1 MKTKTLQER
10 KKDDSADA
18 LLSVNNLFV
27 YFRTRSAP
35 IRAVDG
41 VSFDVKNGETAALV
55 GESGCGKSV
64 TAMSL
69 TRLVPAP
76 GYHAGGSILFNGVDT
91 TRIDLSSLQK
101 LRGAEI
107 SYIFQE
113 PSSSLNP
120 VFTVGYQ
127 VEEALRLH
135 QRELDSREE
144 AVRLLDMV
152 GIAEPGHRMRSYP
165 HELSG
170 GMQQRVMI
178 AMALACRPKLLVADE
193 PTTALDVTVQAQIL
207 ELLANLQEEF
217 GMAVLLITHN
227 LGIVA
232 DMARRVNVMYAGRI
246 VESGLAEEILS
257 TPGHPY
263 TRGLLAAVPRLDS
276 GNRRMA
282 GIPGTVPNPASL
294 PTGCKFHPRC
304 PLATDLCRREEPAE
318 DKISDTHGVKCHY
331 WK

>member
-1 MKTKTLQER
+1 M
-10 KKDDSADA
+10 AA
-18 LLSVNNLFV
+18 LLSVNNLRV
-27 YFRTRSAP
+27 YFRTRADP

-41 VSFDVKNGETAALV
+41 VSFGVTNGETSALV

-64 TAMSL
+64 TAL
-69 TRLVPAP
+69 ALARLVPAP
-76 GYHAGGSILFNGVDT
+76 GYYAGGEILFNGTDT
-91 TRIDLSSLQK
+91 LKLDLDELQK
-101 LRGAEI
+101 MRGAEI
-107 SYIFQE
+107 SYVFQE

-127 VEEALRLH
+127 IEEALRLH
-135 QRELDSREE
+135 RRGLNLRDETLY
-144 AVRLLDMV
+144 LLNMV
-152 GIAEPGHRMRSYP
+152 GIPDTDHRLRSYP

-207 ELLANLQEEF
+207 ELLMRLQQEL

-232 DMARRVNVMYAGRI
+232 DMARGVHVMYAGRI
-246 VESGLAEEILS
+246 VEGGLTEEILS
-257 TPGHPY
+257 SPKHPY
-263 TRGLLAAVPRLDS
+263 TRGLLAAVPRLDFD
-276 GNRRMA
+276 NKRMT

-304 PLATDLCRREEPAE
+304 PFVTDLCRQNEPDEEKVSE
-318 DKISDTHGVKCHY
+318 THGVKCHY